1 MLDVLIGVLLGYFI
15 GRFVSILVKPE
26 HDLLLVWTPE
36 VFAWRPCSQ
45 AKIDK
50 NKKYLA
56 ATRVYPQQQTEEL
69 RR

>member
-1 MLDVLIGVLLGYFI
+1 MLEVLIGILFGYFI

-36 VFAWRPCSQ
+36 VFAWRPCSR

-56 ATRVYPQQQTEEL
+56 ATRVYPQQTEE
-69 RR
+69 RRR